1 MAPPSPVANPR
12 VFFDVDIG
20 GERVG
25 RIVLEL
31 FADVV
36 PKTTENFRAL
46 CTGEKGI
53 GPTTGKPLHYKG
65 CPFHRIIK
73 KFMIQGGDFSNQNG
87 TGGESIYGEKFEDE
101 NFHYKHDRAGLLSM
115 ANAGPNTNGSQFF
128 ITTVPTPHLDGKHVV
143 FGQVVKGM
151 GVAKILENVEVN
163 GEKPAQ
169 LCIIA
174 ECGELKEGDNW
185 GISPMDGSGDTHPDF
200 PEDSDV
206 DLKDVDKIVSIAEDI
221 KNIGN
226 TFFKSQNWAMAT
238 KKYIKGLRLTS
249 LPHLIMLPPCLCQLH
264 YPRRSQLSLWYV
276 EASKAILEES
286 DTAKLN
292 PAALTCL
299 LNIAA
304 CKLKV
309 SDWQGAIESCCEALA
324 LDPANT
330 KALYRRAQGWEGIR
344 DFDQALADLKKAQEI
359 TPEDKAIQTEALKVK
374 QKIKA
379 QKEKE
384 KAAYA
389 KMFA

>member
-1 MAPPSPVANPR
+1 MAPPSLVANPR

-36 PKTTENFRAL
+36 PKTAENFRAL

-101 NFHYKHDRAGLLSM
+101 NFHYKHDQAGLLSM

-143 FGQVVKGM
+143 FGRVIKGM

-169 LCIIA
+169 I
-174 ECGELKEGDNW
+174 
-185 GISPMDGSGDTHPDF
+185 
-200 PEDSDV
+200 
-206 DLKDVDKIVSIAEDI
+206 DKIVSIAEDI

-226 TFFKSQNWAMAT
+226 TFFKSQNWAMAS
-238 KKYIKGLRLTS
+238 KKYTKGLR
-249 LPHLIMLPPCLCQLH
+249 
-264 YPRRSQLSLWYV
+264 YV
-276 EASKAILEES
+276 EASKAIAEES

-309 SDWQGAIESCCEALA
+309 SDWQGTIESCCEALA

-330 KALYRRAQGWEGIR
+330 KALYRRAQGWQGIR

-359 TPEDKAIQTEALKVK
+359 TPEDKGTSASLSAGKAHFKKRTKKKKKKYSKGGSTKWMQTATRQAGGFIQ
-374 QKIKA
+374 
-379 QKEKE
+379 
-384 KAAYA
+384 
-389 KMFA
+389 